1 MNLSEIKITPLL
13 DTLRLQ
19 KISDEEYFSEVYK
32 DYISNSRLG
41 LIDPT
46 NEGSPEKFL
55 DGLRANKIFSDSLSL
70 GTVVHEQTL
79 QPDLFNFPPSLN
91 RPTAKVGFIADELWK
106 IAKNPLN
113 FTKSEFETACLTVD
127 YYKGNPSDEKRKE
140 IYPKIQ
146 NYFVNLKNF
155 CDNND
160 SSKISTFLD
169 DNTLV
174 KAKNCV
180 EALKNNK
187 KVQNLLHPKGLID
200 DPISECEQAILLD
213 AKVKVP
219 GLDSFIVRLKSKLDN
234 YTIDKE
240 SNLITV
246 NDVKTIGRTLD
257 KCDEQIMKYH
267 YYREMYMYCYL
278 LILCAQKFY
287 NMDKFKVR
295 SNFLWVSTLPTCY
308 TKVTPMTQ
316 KLFETGKKEFKELL
330 RRAAIALYFKDAV
343 EASTFINGL

>member
-1 MNLSEIKITPLL
+1 M
-13 DTLRLQ
+13 
-19 KISDEEYFSEVYK
+19 
-32 DYISNSRLG
+32 
-41 LIDPT
+41 
-46 NEGSPEKFL
+46 
-55 DGLRANKIFSDSLSL
+55 
-70 GTVVHEQTL
+70 
-79 QPDLFNFPPSLN
+79 
-91 RPTAKVGFIADELWK
+91 
-106 IAKNPLN
+106 
-113 FTKSEFETACLTVD
+113 
-127 YYKGNPSDEKRKE
+127 
-140 IYPKIQ
+140 
-146 NYFVNLKNF
+146 
-155 CDNND
+155 
-160 SSKISTFLD
+160 
-169 DNTLV
+169 
-174 KAKNCV
+174 
-180 EALKNNK
+180 KNNK

-213 AKVKVP
+213 AKVEVP
-219 GLDSFIVRLKSKLDN
+219 GLDPFIVRLKSKLDN

-316 KLFETGKKEFKELL
+316 KLFEIGKKEFKELL